1 MLKDLG
7 DVLQN
12 KIVSAIGAGG
22 LVVSA
27 EATKGGLIDLSSNG
41 WIVSYAG
48 WMQIIGCIWISILIL
63 EKIGFFKLVKFIYE
77 RVSKW
82 KN

>member
-1 MLKDLG
+1 MLRELS

-27 EATKGGLIDLSSNG
+27 EATKGGLIDLSQNG
-41 WIVSYAG
+41 WLISYAG

-63 EKIGFFKLVKFIYE
+63 EKIGVFKLAKFLFE
-77 RVSKW
+77 KL
-82 KN
+82 KK

>member
-1 MLKDLG
+1 MLRELS

-27 EATKGGLIDLSSNG
+27 EATKGGLIDLSQNG

-48 WMQIIGCIWISILIL
+48 WMQIIGCIWISLLIL
-63 EKIGFFKLVKFIYE
+63 EKIGVFKLVKFIYE
-77 RVSKW
+77 KL
-82 KN
+82 KK